1 MATVIT
7 GEKWK
12 KVKFDF
18 EYANK
23 FTLEVSNLGRVR
35 TFNTLSDGN
44 ILKGSMIKGYKIIR
58 LKMYTARDPKVQVK
72 LDADKKKGFKLASEI
87 KQKIENKET
96 KTSIKEATIFLEK
109 FKADLSLRY
118 QKDFK
123 SRTINYHSLVHRLV
137 ANAFL
142 KAPKKTEVFVGHL
155 NHDKLN
161 NKVENLKWMTAEENY
176 AHQLKN
182 PALIKA
188 NKLRKAK
195 KLANAKAK

>member
-1 MATVIT
+1 MAKEIT

-23 FTLEVSNLGRVR
+23 FTLEVSDLGRVR

-58 LKMYTARDPKVQVK
+58 LKMYTGRDEKIQKK
-72 LDADKKKGFKLASEI
+72 LDADKRRVFKLAREI
-87 KQKIENKET
+87 KQQIADKAP
-96 KTSIKEATIFLEK
+96 KTAIKEATLFYEK

-118 QKDFK
+118 QNDLK

-137 ANAFL
+137 ADAFL
-142 KAPKKTEVFVGHL
+142 KAPKKAEVFVGHID
-155 NHDKLN
+155 HKKLN
-161 NKVENLKWMTAEENY
+161 NTADNLKWMTKEENY

-182 PALIKA
+182 PALIKSI
-188 NKLRKAK
+188 KAK
-195 KLANAKAK
+195 RAAKAALAGK